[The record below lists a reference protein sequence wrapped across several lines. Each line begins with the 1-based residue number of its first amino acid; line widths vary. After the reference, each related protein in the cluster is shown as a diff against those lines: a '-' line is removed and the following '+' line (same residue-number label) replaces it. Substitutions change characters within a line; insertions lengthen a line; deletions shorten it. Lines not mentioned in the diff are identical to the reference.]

1 VVMVPAIRNW
11 RGSGFTVAIA
21 TCTLVHHTLVRP
33 GGSLDGHERRGRY
46 RRFAPQ
52 CDGVLLVP
60 SGSRCDVRNP
70 ERYARIFGSRL
81 ARAVLDGEICG
92 DTGSDGIQSVLEA
105 RGRRD
110 AATTFLAFDVRKGSS
125 RQDSGGDR
133 VNGSTTWYSGRDFSE
148 GQAAQ
153 LITFD

>member
-1 VVMVPAIRNW
+1 VI
-11 RGSGFTVAIA
+11 
-21 TCTLVHHTLVRP
+21 
-33 GGSLDGHERRGRY
+33 
-46 RRFAPQ
+46 
-52 CDGVLLVP
+52 
-60 SGSRCDVRNP
+60 RNP

-92 DTGSDGIQSVLEA
+92 DTGSDGIESVLEA

-125 RQDSGGDR
+125 RQEGSSRQDSGGDR
-133 VNGSTTWYSGRDFSE
+133 VNESTTWYSGRAFSE
-148 GQAAQ
+148 GQAQ